1 MSTTLMPNAAPMA
14 TPVVADT
21 LTDTTPIPFLDL
33 VEPHREREEEFVAAF
48 RRALRSAAF
57 VGGPEVEGFER
68 EFAAYVGTQ
77 HAIGVANGTDSLR
90 FIFLSLGL
98 EPGDEVIT
106 ASHTFIATSEAITQA
121 GGTPVFVDID
131 PVTMTLDPAAVAA
144 AIGPRTVGIV
154 PVHLYGQPADMDPL
168 LALAAQHGLWVVED
182 AAQAHGARYR
192 GRSAGTMGVAGSFS
206 FYPGKN
212 LGSVGEGGAVTTN
225 DPRIV
230 EGVRRLREHGQRE
243 KYVHVSEGYNGRLH
257 AIQAAVLRI
266 KLQDLD
272 AATAGRQRVARW
284 YQEALGDLAD
294 LELPQTAAWA
304 EHVWH
309 LYVVRTPAREALRQA
324 LTAARIGCGLHYPI
338 PLHRQ
343 EAYASLGYAEG
354 SLPVTERV
362 ALTLL
367 SLPMFPTLTEAQVG
381 RVADT
386 VRRFF
391 GR

>member
-1 MSTTLMPNAAPMA
+1 MSAILMPNAAP
-14 TPVVADT
+14 TSADT

-68 EFAAYVGTQ
+68 EFAVYVGTQ

-121 GGTPVFVDID
+121 GGKPVFVDID

-294 LELPQTAAWA
+294 LDLPQTAPWA

-324 LTAARIGCGLHYPI
+324 LTSARIGCGLHYPI

-362 ALTLL
+362 ASSLL

>member
-1 MSTTLMPNAAPMA
+1 MSNSLVSAL
-14 TPVVADT
+14 DT
-21 LTDTTPIPFLDL
+21 LITDAAPIPFLDL
-33 VEPHREREEEFVAAF
+33 VEPHRAREEEFVAAF

-90 FIFLSLGL
+90 FIFLSLGIK
-98 EPGDEVIT
+98 PGDEVIT
-106 ASHTFIATSEAITQA
+106 ASHTFIATSEAISQA
-121 GGTPVFVDID
+121 GGRPVFVDID
-131 PVTMTLDPAAVAA
+131 PITMTLRSAAVAA

-154 PVHLYGQPADMDPL
+154 PVHLYGQTADMDPL
-168 LALAAQHGLWVVED
+168 LALAAKHHLWIVED

-225 DPRIV
+225 DPRV
-230 EGVRRLREHGQRE
+230 LEGVRRLREHGQRE

-284 YQEALGDLAD
+284 YQEALGTSGNCRCRRSLRGPNMCGTCMWYAHRY
-294 LELPQTAAWA
+294 ERSCAACSPRRVSA
-304 EHVWH
+304 RACTTQC
-309 LYVVRTPAREALRQA
+309 LCIVRKPMPISGTPKVRCRSPNA
-324 LTAARIGCGLHYPI
+324 P
-338 PLHRQ
+338 PLN
-343 EAYASLGYAEG
+343 S
-354 SLPVTERV
+354 
-362 ALTLL
+362 
-367 SLPMFPTLTEAQVG
+367 
-381 RVADT
+381 
-386 VRRFF
+386 
-391 GR
+391 

>member
-1 MSTTLMPNAAPMA
+1 MSTTLMPNAAPAA

-362 ALTLL
+362 ASTLL

>member
-1 MSTTLMPNAAPMA
+1 MSNSLVSAL
-14 TPVVADT
+14 DT
-21 LTDTTPIPFLDL
+21 LITDAAPIPFLDL
-33 VEPHREREEEFVAAF
+33 VEPHRAREEEFVAAF

-90 FIFLSLGL
+90 FIFLSLGIK
-98 EPGDEVIT
+98 PGDEVIT
-106 ASHTFIATSEAITQA
+106 ASHTFIATSEAISQA
-121 GGTPVFVDID
+121 GGRPVFVDID
-131 PVTMTLDPAAVAA
+131 PITMTLDPAAVAA

-154 PVHLYGQPADMDPL
+154 PVHLYGQTADMDPL
-168 LALAAQHGLWVVED
+168 LALAAKHHLWIVED

-225 DPRIV
+225 DPRV
-230 EGVRRLREHGQRE
+230 LEGVRRLREHGQRE

-284 YQEALGDLAD
+284 YQEALGDIGELS
-294 LELPQTAAWA
+294 LPQVASWA

-309 LYVVRTPAREALRQA
+309 LYVVRTPVREKLRRV
-324 LTAARIGCGLHYPI
+324 LTAARIGAGLHYPV

-343 EAYASLGYAEG
+343 EAYAHLGYAEG
-354 SLPVTERV
+354 ALPITERT
-362 ALTLL
+362 AAELL
-367 SLPMFPTLTEAQVG
+367 SLPMFPTLSEDQVG
-381 RVADT
+381 RVVQV
-386 VRRFF
+386 VRAFF